1 MKTVGHVLRNF
12 SFKKV
17 IPFAIAGTAV
27 LLALFYMFPV
37 VPDRDEDEYR
47 AMEIIKGL
55 RAVRAAAQMF
65 FEKNPD
71 GPAGPLNIDSLK
83 PYTNADIS
91 LFIIERNAQGDWYSG
106 FGHGMSED
114 VRKKLKART
123 NEYELLKNASEQ
135 YDGGPVVLMAVRGYS
150 DSPR

>member
-1 MKTVGHVLRNF
+1 MKAVRHTLRNF
-12 SFKKV
+12 SFRQAV
-17 IPFAIAGTAV
+17 PFAVAGIAV
-27 LLALFYMFPV
+27 LLALFYLFPM

-55 RAVRAAAQMF
+55 RAVRAAAHMF

-71 GPAGPLNIDSLK
+71 GPVGSLHIDLLK

-106 FGHGMSED
+106 FGHEMSEE
-114 VRKKLKART
+114 VRKKLKARAK
-123 NEYELLKNASEQ
+123 EYELLKNTSDQ
-135 YDGGPVVLMAVRGYS
+135 YDGGPVVLMAVW
-150 DSPR
+150 